1 MLGSSGRVVLPV
13 VIWGP
18 QPPDHPVTCIL
29 GSPDG
34 LDLVTGSQDGT
45 LILWSSR
52 KSPEYVPK
60 WMVIGHHTT
69 VRNICLAGSAD
80 HGPRNSFFS
89 HSDAGEMALWDWHDG
104 KCLEFKVDTRY
115 QHVNIKSHHAAFL
128 NHRLLFCCGRY
139 PHIVVLHAVSLS
151 VLFNLASQAHPD
163 WISDFVV
170 FTHSNKRHEVVLGI
184 SYSNVATLWTLNGE
198 EVQGEVKY
206 EHESRTLD
214 CFSTVIQVDC
224 CPLSPRCVL
233 LVTRNGW
240 QLLDAMA
247 CSIFHSHPNPDK
259 DPLVG
264 GQFINRNAVLVYCRS
279 GAALVYRF
287 DTRTLS
293 GTTSLSCGYAALVAR
308 LLPSSDKEF
317 SFVAE
322 RMCHLLISPSQES
335 PPFLLGGTSRGQL
348 LHWRLDRT
356 VLGDGTANIP
366 QDSDAAHIF
375 QPSFVSDLVSTWR
388 QHPPN
393 PLLSLSTTECS
404 STGKPL
410 VTNVMEGLTVTA
422 CVQISQMM
430 SIRQGSPEHLSP
442 RRLAFGFS
450 NGQITIVR
458 LADFLRTTYWTSDF
472 RSSARLTNADSLLKH
487 SRFHLCGHVGPVTSL
502 LHPAS
507 ADEYLVQSCDDRTS
521 GSSIDCVNC
530 QFNPDHLVSGG
541 ADFTVRLWDL
551 DPWRGG
557 LAERVRSRRT
567 DNATESSSFDPACLA
582 VFQCH
587 ASPCIALTVGPP
599 TFAVLNPCAGNSRIC
614 SCICSV
620 GADGSV
626 SVINLSEQRHLLST
640 GAAHSLSDSP
650 VMAIGWR
657 VPEDLLLIAHVDGSL
672 EIWDIMIGCLERLE
686 RDQLARDVL
695 EQAHFVVEVQ
705 NMPATFGFAASVVPY
720 QPNGRSQNSSVSFP
734 SFCGSVSQFACAA
747 SVKFAATSRRRWPH
761 YAASVCSASHRL
773 QELSVVQ
780 LQTVGST
787 YSSSADV
794 LFSGPAAL
802 VFHWDVES
810 AIVDLLAENEKV
822 NTDGSPDI
830 AITHTASNARFELV
844 QLLLSIVHPWG
855 VDAGAD
861 RALRAC
867 LSFTKD
873 PSNGVNDEVMSTP
886 RLHDTLCLG
895 LLSRHGCLSI
905 SMPGWP
911 SVPLNQ
917 NSSVPQSSSSRLL
930 SLHSLVSTT
939 MLLTEM
945 SLVETLTSLCS
956 DYLVRLFESIIRTP
970 LQPERDGEWPGC
982 LEQCA
987 TMRANWL
994 QLAARLLG
1002 PVAQS
1007 TMSVPTEAV
1016 GQSAQLEYLVRK
1028 WQDRTLPVRYAS
1040 RTLLITFLD
1049 HMGDMSRQSLIDQ
1062 WSKLLPLFSQSSRRS
1077 SVLDATG
1084 LVVNHDR
1091 DVNGSSPSLSG
1102 PIRKQSIPPIP
1113 LESAGGQ
1120 RLSTT
1125 IINGGPYCDQSSS
1138 PGQYRS
1144 EASQQPVLTQAKD
1157 VHRRSSLCLL
1167 SSASL
1172 ESGYFYVDVGE
1183 HLFSLDGYRLSARGY
1198 AGLQAVATVI
1208 LGVIG
1213 FRFGAG
1219 VKHRHPAVASRDLI
1233 SDIDPISAH
1242 TRGERGSAATTRG
1255 LAAACFASPDTH
1267 DRHADVGPQ
1276 STSEPTIQQFC
1287 EDDSGENCV
1296 VPEGFRVDNYQLAR
1310 ALSQCLTA
1318 LLLNRVPQASS
1329 APSHGPDFSSGDSP
1343 STAASAM
1350 AAMLSSN
1357 VHTSLR
1363 RAAIDLLGRGFVVW
1377 EPYVDLNQIINAL
1390 LPLTAKAESLL
1401 SSIPK
1406 WQPLSDRIDLAR
1418 TAREALWAIA
1428 FARPKAVTLTLSL
1441 EVRRFGV
1448 QINAA
1453 AAAATNTPPA
1463 TSKSTHGQTIT
1474 QPPVAG
1480 FGNTSVLPKDGDSVV
1495 LQSLVPRE
1503 QADVSSPS
1511 AAPPNMMVMM
1521 ASPAVAAP
1529 VFGPGTPA
1537 HPSESHAHGAHPSTD
1552 TSLPPMFAAREEIVR
1567 LFEQLCVRR
1576 PADVVSV
1583 LPELVEVVLA
1593 CLDRTRL
1600 KERGLEFV
1608 FPALRQFSAFSSHT
1622 RSQKVCVGGVNGSI
1636 TFFDFKIGRYF
1647 VTTGHKGSVTAVRFQ
1662 SDGRLVATYS
1672 LTESVLRIWQLQTA
1686 GFFGMGGQQVKSV
1699 SIHPVPPLLP
1709 PPPKQLSKS
1718 ETGSKSTSTDEVCS
1732 DSISVWLDWP
1742 ESRVVQLITDGG
1754 VKRRVNL

>member
-1198 AGLQAVATVI
+1198 AGLQVN
-1208 LGVIG
+1208 
-1213 FRFGAG
+1213 
-1219 VKHRHPAVASRDLI
+1219 
-1233 SDIDPISAH
+1233 
-1242 TRGERGSAATTRG
+1242 E
-1255 LAAACFASPDTH
+1255 
-1267 DRHADVGPQ
+1267 
-1276 STSEPTIQQFC
+1276 
-1287 EDDSGENCV
+1287 
-1296 VPEGFRVDNYQLAR
+1296 
-1310 ALSQCLTA
+1310 
-1318 LLLNRVPQASS
+1318 
-1329 APSHGPDFSSGDSP
+1329 
-1343 STAASAM
+1343 
-1350 AAMLSSN
+1350 
-1357 VHTSLR
+1357 
-1363 RAAIDLLGRGFVVW
+1363 
-1377 EPYVDLNQIINAL
+1377 
-1390 LPLTAKAESLL
+1390 
-1401 SSIPK
+1401 
-1406 WQPLSDRIDLAR
+1406 
-1418 TAREALWAIA
+1418 
-1428 FARPKAVTLTLSL
+1428 
-1441 EVRRFGV
+1441 
-1448 QINAA
+1448 
-1453 AAAATNTPPA
+1453 
-1463 TSKSTHGQTIT
+1463 
-1474 QPPVAG
+1474 
-1480 FGNTSVLPKDGDSVV
+1480 
-1495 LQSLVPRE
+1495 
-1503 QADVSSPS
+1503 
-1511 AAPPNMMVMM
+1511 
-1521 ASPAVAAP
+1521 AVAA
-1529 VFGPGTPA
+1529 VT
-1537 HPSESHAHGAHPSTD
+1537 T
-1552 TSLPPMFAAREEIVR
+1552 
-1567 LFEQLCVRR
+1567 
-1576 PADVVSV
+1576 
-1583 LPELVEVVLA
+1583 
-1593 CLDRTRL
+1593 
-1600 KERGLEFV
+1600 
-1608 FPALRQFSAFSSHT
+1608 ALRRSSSSSTTWHQCST
-1622 RSQKVCVGGVNGSI
+1622 LMFCCRI
-1636 TFFDFKIGRYF
+1636 TMIYLE
-1647 VTTGHKGSVTAVRFQ
+1647 A
-1662 SDGRLVATYS
+1662 
-1672 LTESVLRIWQLQTA
+1672 
-1686 GFFGMGGQQVKSV
+1686 
-1699 SIHPVPPLLP
+1699 LL
-1709 PPPKQLSKS
+1709 
-1718 ETGSKSTSTDEVCS
+1718 
-1732 DSISVWLDWP
+1732 
-1742 ESRVVQLITDGG
+1742 
-1754 VKRRVNL
+1754 

>member
-1 MLGSSGRVVLPV
+1 
-13 VIWGP
+13 
-18 QPPDHPVTCIL
+18 
-29 GSPDG
+29 
-34 LDLVTGSQDGT
+34 
-45 LILWSSR
+45 
-52 KSPEYVPK
+52 
-60 WMVIGHHTT
+60 
-69 VRNICLAGSAD
+69 
-80 HGPRNSFFS
+80 
-89 HSDAGEMALWDWHDG
+89 MALWDWHDG

-115 QHVNIKSHHAAFL
+115 QHVNIKSHDAPFL

-184 SYSNVATLWTLNGE
+184 SHSNVATLWTLNGE

-214 CFSTVIQVDC
+214 CLSTVIQVDC

-264 GQFINRNAVLVYCRS
+264 GQFLDRNAVLVYCRS

-287 DTRTLS
+287 DTRTPS

-308 LLPSSDKEF
+308 LLPPTDKEF

-322 RMCHLLISPSQES
+322 PMCHLLISPSQES

-356 VLGDGTANIP
+356 VLGDGTANTP
-366 QDSDAAHIF
+366 QESDAAHTF

-393 PLLSLSTTECS
+393 PLLSLSTTESS

-410 VTNVMEGLTVTA
+410 VTNALEGLTVTA
-422 CVQISQMM
+422 CIQISQMM

-567 DNATESSSFDPACLA
+567 DNATESSSLDPACLA

-587 ASPCIALTVGPP
+587 ASPCIALT
-599 TFAVLNPCAGNSRIC
+599 

-672 EIWDIMIGCLERLE
+672 EIWDVMIGCLERLE

-720 QPNGRSQNSSVSFP
+720 LPNTRSQNSSVSFP

-747 SVKFAATSRRRWPH
+747 SVKFAASSRRRWPH
-761 YAASVCSASHRL
+761 SAASVCSASPRL

-787 YSSSADV
+787 CSSSAD
-794 LFSGPAAL
+794 LLSSGPAAL

-855 VDAGAD
+855 VDTGAD

-867 LSFTKD
+867 LSFTKES
-873 PSNGVNDEVMSTP
+873 PNGTDDEVMSRP
-886 RLHDTLCLG
+886 HLHDTLCLG

-911 SVPLNQ
+911 SVPHGQ
-917 NSSVPQSSSSRLL
+917 NSPVPQSSSSRLH

-945 SLVETLTSLCS
+945 SLVETLTCLSP
-956 DYLVRLFESIIRTP
+956 DYLVRLFESVIRTP
-970 LQPERDGEWPGC
+970 LQPEPDGEWPA
-982 LEQCA
+982 CA
-987 TMRANWL
+987 TIRANWL
-994 QLAARLLG
+994 QLAARLIG

-1007 TMSVPTEAV
+1007 TISVPTEAI
-1016 GQSAQLEYLVRK
+1016 GQFAQLEYLVRK

-1040 RTLLITFLD
+1040 RTLLLTLLD
-1049 HMGDMSRQSLIDQ
+1049 HMGDMSRQNLIDL

-1077 SVLDATG
+1077 SVLHSTG

-1102 PIRKQSIPPIP
+1102 PVRKQSIPPIP
-1113 LESAGGQ
+1113 LESGGGQ

-1125 IINGGPYCDQSSS
+1125 IINGGPYCDQPSS

-1144 EASQQPVLTQAKD
+1144 DASQQPVLTQAKD
-1157 VHRRSSLCLL
+1157 VCRSGSLCLM

-1183 HLFSLDGYRLSARGY
+1183 HLLSLDGYRLSARGY
-1198 AGLQAVATVI
+1198 AGLQVSKMLSNLIFAMATVI

-1233 SDIDPISAH
+1233 SDIDPISA
-1242 TRGERGSAATTRG
+1242 ERGSAATSRG

-1267 DRHADVGPQ
+1267 DRHADVGAQ

-1287 EDDSGENCV
+1287 EDTSDENYA

-1329 APSHGPDFSSGDSP
+1329 TPLHGPDFSSGDSP

-1363 RAAIDLLGRGFVVW
+1363 RAAIDLLGRGFIVW

-1401 SSIPK
+1401 CSLVDYLTCFVFGAAFLRTV
-1406 WQPLSDRIDLAR
+1406 QPFFKCNLLHLCFKTNQLSCHGLK
-1418 TAREALWAIA
+1418 TALFTSGVGIIIKPD
-1428 FARPKAVTLTLSL
+1428 PKAMATVILG
-1441 EVRRFGV
+1441 VIGFRFG
-1448 QINAA
+1448 
-1453 AAAATNTPPA
+1453 
-1463 TSKSTHGQTIT
+1463 
-1474 QPPVAG
+1474 AG
-1480 FGNTSVLPKDGDSVV
+1480 VKH
-1495 LQSLVPRE
+1495 RH
-1503 QADVSSPS
+1503 
-1511 AAPPNMMVMM
+1511 
-1521 ASPAVAAP
+1521 PAVASRDLISDIDPISAERGSAATSRGLAAACFASP
-1529 VFGPGTPA
+1529 DTHDRHADVGAQST
-1537 HPSESHAHGAHPSTD
+1537 SEPTIQQFCED
-1552 TSLPPMFAAREEIVR
+1552 TSDENYAVPEGFRVDNYQLARALSQCLTALLLNR
-1567 LFEQLCVRR
+1567 AHNLCLINIRN
-1576 PADVVSV
+1576 
-1583 LPELVEVVLA
+1583 
-1593 CLDRTRL
+1593 
-1600 KERGLEFV
+1600 
-1608 FPALRQFSAFSSHT
+1608 SAIEDT
-1622 RSQKVCVGGVNGSI
+1622 
-1636 TFFDFKIGRYF
+1636 
-1647 VTTGHKGSVTAVRFQ
+1647 
-1662 SDGRLVATYS
+1662 
-1672 LTESVLRIWQLQTA
+1672 
-1686 GFFGMGGQQVKSV
+1686 
-1699 SIHPVPPLLP
+1699 
-1709 PPPKQLSKS
+1709 LSKS
-1718 ETGSKSTSTDEVCS
+1718 
-1732 DSISVWLDWP
+1732 L
-1742 ESRVVQLITDGG
+1742 L
-1754 VKRRVNL
+1754 